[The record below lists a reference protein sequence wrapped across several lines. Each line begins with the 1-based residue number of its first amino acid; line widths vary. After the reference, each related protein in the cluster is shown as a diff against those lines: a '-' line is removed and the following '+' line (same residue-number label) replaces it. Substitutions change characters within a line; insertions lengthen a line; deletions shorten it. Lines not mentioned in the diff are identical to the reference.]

1 MEERT
6 VSENFIRDL
15 TQSQDRLFTYIFS
28 LIGNVDESRD
38 VLQEVNQSIFLKAD
52 KGIQIGSFLAFARKI
67 AHDKVQDFWRSKNRK
82 RVLFDHDLL
91 ESISCEINEVMDEYD
106 ERLSALKVC
115 VEKLPVKKKKMLIQR
130 YTSGMSVKDIGAECN
145 RTAKAVTMMLSRVRL
160 QLLNCISNQI
170 ARDVEQ

>member
-6 VSENFIRDL
+6 VNEEFIRDL
-15 TQSQDRLFTYIFS
+15 TQSQDRLFAYIFS
-28 LIGNVDESRD
+28 LMGDVDESRD
-38 VLQEVNQSIFLKAD
+38 VLQEVNQCMFLKVGR
-52 KGIQIGSFLAFARKI
+52 GIQIGNFLAFARKI

-91 ESISCEINEVMDEYD
+91 ESISCEIDEVMDEYD

-130 YTSGMSVKDIGAECN
+130 YTRCMSVKEIGAEYN
-145 RTAKAVTMMLSRVRL
+145 RTGKAIAMMLSRVRL
-160 QLLNCISNQI
+160 QLLNCILRQI
-170 ARDVEQ
+170 AKDVE